1 MRYDR
6 LLLLPYLN
14 MCKNSAFGRCIFV
27 PMVLYLGSSQVKKEI
42 AHGIKRFLF
51 VRTECSNWK
60 RRNVLTLGPLE
71 YLVVGFEG
79 NRFTGQILA
88 ELRAAREKG
97 IIRVVD
103 LFVMKKDEQGNVT
116 ALELSDLSGEEA
128 AELGPLAGDL
138 MGLFAPEDIEQV
150 AAGIPNNSAAG
161 LLLFEH
167 TWAIGL
173 KEAIKNAGGIAVT
186 GGFVAPDVLQELE
199 QDLEA
204 AKQSA
209 GQKNAAVK
217 AAE

>member
-1 MRYDR
+1 M
-6 LLLLPYLN
+6 
-14 MCKNSAFGRCIFV
+14 
-27 PMVLYLGSSQVKKEI
+27 
-42 AHGIKRFLF
+42 
-51 VRTECSNWK
+51 
-60 RRNVLTLGPLE
+60 TLGPLE

-103 LFVMKKDEQGNVT
+103 LFVIKKDVQGNVT

-128 AELGPLAGDL
+128 TELGPLAGDL
-138 MGLFAPEDIEQV
+138 MGLLAPEDTEQV
-150 AAGIPNNSAAG
+150 AANLPNNSTAG

-173 KEAIKNAGGIAVT
+173 KEAIKNAGGVAVA

-204 AKQSA
+204 AQQGAEQEKSA
-209 GQKNAAVK
+209 AK
-217 AAE
+217 ATE

>member
-1 MRYDR
+1 M
-6 LLLLPYLN
+6 
-14 MCKNSAFGRCIFV
+14 
-27 PMVLYLGSSQVKKEI
+27 
-42 AHGIKRFLF
+42 
-51 VRTECSNWK
+51 
-60 RRNVLTLGPLE
+60 
-71 YLVVGFEG
+71 
-79 NRFTGQILA
+79 
-88 ELRAAREKG
+88 
-97 IIRVVD
+97 VD
-103 LFVMKKDEQGNVT
+103 LFAIKKDEQGNVT

-173 KEAIKNAGGIAVT
+173 KEAIRNAGGIAVT
-186 GGFVAPDVLQELE
+186 GGFVAPEVLQELE

-204 AKQSA
+204 AQQSA
-209 GQKNAAVK
+209 GQEKVAVK